1 MVPNSIT
8 SWKKDVFQWRLKGK
22 GEKGWDCIYIYIYI
36 YILLCSLCFGVTS
49 LIFEGLLRS
58 LFYLTFF
65 FVCFLFFTEI
75 LDYFMLYY
83 YFLKKTPLYHFHPLH
98 KHLRI
103 SQAITTESSPLHRAS
118 TSRKMH
124 KRKSIWKYNW

>member
-1 MVPNSIT
+1 MFWCYFTNFRGVVT
-8 SWKKDVFQWRLKGK
+8 FF
-22 GEKGWDCIYIYIYI
+22 
-36 YILLCSLCFGVTS
+36 ILFD
-49 LIFEGLLRS
+49 
-58 LFYLTFF
+58 FF

-124 KRKSIWKYNW
+124 KRKSI